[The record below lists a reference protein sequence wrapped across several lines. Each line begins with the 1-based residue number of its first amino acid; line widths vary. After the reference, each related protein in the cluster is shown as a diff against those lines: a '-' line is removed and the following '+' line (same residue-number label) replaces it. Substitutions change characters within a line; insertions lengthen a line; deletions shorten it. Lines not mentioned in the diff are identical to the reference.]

1 MNDREPHG
9 PAPYHADPLKHPA
22 CVDRKALRPL
32 KRSGF
37 VRPRAFG
44 ARLMSRNAI
53 YIVQAANA
61 PHAYTSKNL
70 NDIVVPAWVAV
81 VFACHKGRVRESIV
95 PVMRDVGQRDA
106 EWRAAFVAV
115 ARLSGIDAA
124 KQFYRESGYNRA
136 LT

>member
-1 MNDREPHG
+1 M
-9 PAPYHADPLKHPA
+9 
-22 CVDRKALRPL
+22 
-32 KRSGF
+32 
-37 VRPRAFG
+37 RPRAFV

-53 YIVQAANA
+53 HIVQAANA

-81 VFACHKGRVRESIV
+81 VFACHKGRVREAIV

-106 EWRAAFVAV
+106 EWRAVFVTV

-124 KQFYRESGYNRA
+124 KQFYRESGYNCA